1 MEKTLHLTNPN
12 RKHRKF
18 RLRPARILLYV
29 VLILLALSFIFP
41 YVWLISASFK
51 EPSQI
56 FSTNFSLLP
65 RDANGN
71 IHFVLENYVAAIEYL
86 NLSKVFA
93 NTMIVCV
100 ANTVINLFL
109 NALAGYAFA
118 RIQFKG
124 REVLFKIMIV
134 SMMVPGAIM
143 TIPNLIIS
151 RTIMIDDTLLVLILP
166 FIMSVYNVF
175 LMRQQFLG
183 LNKEIEEAAI
193 MDGAGHFRIF
203 FTIALPLVS
212 PMLVVLGIT
221 TFMWNYNNF
230 MWALVATQSEEV
242 FTLARSLGELISAG
256 QNNPSMYPQML
267 AGSVIVSAPLIII
280 FFALQKYILK
290 GINIG
295 GVKE

>member
-100 ANTVINLFL
+100 VNTVINLFL

-267 AGSVIVSAPLIII
+267 AGSVIVSTPLIII

>member
-1 MEKTLHLTNPN
+1 M
-12 RKHRKF
+12 
-18 RLRPARILLYV
+18 
-29 VLILLALSFIFP
+29 
-41 YVWLISASFK
+41 
-51 EPSQI
+51 
-56 FSTNFSLLP
+56 STNFSLLP
-65 RDANGN
+65 RDEDGN
-71 IHFVLENYVAAIEYL
+71 IHFVLANYVSAAEYL
-86 NLSKVFA
+86 NLSQVFL
-93 NTMIVCV
+93 NTMIVCL
-100 ANTVINLFL
+100 ANTVLNLFL

-118 RIQFKG
+118 RISFRG
-124 REVLFKIMIV
+124 RDIIFKIMILA
-134 SMMVPGAIM
+134 MMVPGAIM

-151 RTIMIDDTLLVLILP
+151 RTLLIDDTLIVLILP
-166 FIMSVYNVF
+166 FVMSIYNVF

-183 LNKEIEEAAI
+183 INKEIEEAAI

-230 MWALVATQSEEV
+230 MWALVSTQSAEV
-242 FTLARSLGELISAG
+242 FTLARSLGSLISAG

-280 FFALQKYILK
+280 FFALQKYVLK
-290 GINIG
+290 GINVG

>member
-1 MEKTLHLTNPN
+1 MEKTLRLVSNN
-12 RKHRKF
+12 RKHHRF
-18 RLRPARILLYV
+18 RLRPARVLLYV

-41 YVWLISASFK
+41 YIWLISASFK

-56 FSTNFSLLP
+56 FSTTFSLLP

-71 IHFVLENYVAAIEYL
+71 IHFVLENYASAIEYL

-93 NTMIVCV
+93 NTMIVCLV
-100 ANTVINLFL
+100 NTVLNLFF

-124 REVLFKIMIV
+124 REILFKILIA

-151 RTIMIDDTLLVLILP
+151 RTIMIDDTLLVLIMP
-166 FIMSVYNVF
+166 FVMSIYNVF

-183 LNKEIEEAAI
+183 LNKEIEEAAV

-203 FTIALPLVS
+203 FTIALP
-212 PMLVVLGIT
+212 
-221 TFMWNYNNF
+221 
-230 MWALVATQSEEV
+230 
-242 FTLARSLGELISAG
+242 
-256 QNNPSMYPQML
+256 
-267 AGSVIVSAPLIII
+267 
-280 FFALQKYILK
+280 
-290 GINIG
+290 
-295 GVKE
+295 

>member
-1 MEKTLHLTNPN
+1 MESTLRLASP
-12 RKHRKF
+12 RKKRF
-18 RLRPARILLYV
+18 PLRPARILMYA

-41 YVWLISASFK
+41 YLWLISASFK
-51 EPSQI
+51 EPAQI
-56 FSTNFSLLP
+56 FSPVFSLLP
-65 RDANGN
+65 RDADGN
-71 IHFVLENYVAAIEYL
+71 IRFVLSNYASAIEYL
-86 NLSKVFA
+86 NLSQVFG

-100 ANTVINLFL
+100 VNTALNLFL

-124 REVLFKIMIV
+124 REIIFKLMIA

-151 RTIMIDDTLLVLILP
+151 RTLLIDDTLIVLILP
-166 FIMSVYNVF
+166 FIMSIYNVF

-230 MWALVATQSEEV
+230 MWALVATQSPDV
-242 FTLARSLGELISAG
+242 FTLARSLGSLISAG

-267 AGSVIVSAPLIII
+267 AGSVIVSAPLIVI
-280 FFALQKYILK
+280 FFALQRFVLQ

>member
-93 NTMIVCV
+93 NTMIVCIV
-100 ANTVINLFL
+100 NTVINLFL

-151 RTIMIDDTLLVLILP
+151 RTIMIDNTLLVLILP

>member
-1 MEKTLHLTNPN
+1 MESTLRLASP
-12 RKHRKF
+12 RKKRF
-18 RLRPARILLYV
+18 PLRPARILMYA

-51 EPSQI
+51 EPAQI
-56 FSTNFSLLP
+56 FSPVFSLLP
-65 RDANGN
+65 RDADGN
-71 IHFVLENYVAAIEYL
+71 IRFVLSNYASAIEYL
-86 NLSKVFA
+86 NLSQVFG

-100 ANTVINLFL
+100 VNTVLNLFL

-124 REVLFKIMIV
+124 REIIFKLMIA

-151 RTIMIDDTLLVLILP
+151 RTLLIDDTLIVLILP
-166 FIMSVYNVF
+166 FIMSIYNVF

-230 MWALVATQSEEV
+230 MWALVATQSPDV
-242 FTLARSLGELISAG
+242 FTLARSLGSLISAG

-267 AGSVIVSAPLIII
+267 AGSVIVSAPLIVI
-280 FFALQKYILK
+280 FFALQRFVLQ

>member
-1 MEKTLHLTNPN
+1 MESTLRLASP
-12 RKHRKF
+12 RKKRF
-18 RLRPARILLYV
+18 PLRPARILMYA

-51 EPSQI
+51 EPAQI
-56 FSTNFSLLP
+56 FSPVFSLLP

-71 IHFVLENYVAAIEYL
+71 IRFVLSNYASAIEYL
-86 NLSKVFA
+86 NLSQVFG

-100 ANTVINLFL
+100 VNTVLNLFL

-124 REVLFKIMIV
+124 REIIFKLMIA

-151 RTIMIDDTLLVLILP
+151 RTLLIDDTLIVLILP
-166 FIMSVYNVF
+166 FIMSIYNVF

-230 MWALVATQSEEV
+230 MWALVATQSPDV
-242 FTLARSLGELISAG
+242 FTLARSLGSLISAG

-267 AGSVIVSAPLIII
+267 AGSVIVSAPLIVI
-280 FFALQKYILK
+280 FFALQRFVLQ

>member
-1 MEKTLHLTNPN
+1 MENALKLAHPRKKRFHL
-12 RKHRKF
+12 K
-18 RLRPARILLYV
+18 PARILMYV

-41 YVWLISASFK
+41 YLWLISASFK
-51 EPSQI
+51 EPAQI
-56 FSTNFSLLP
+56 FSPVFAIIP
-65 RDANGN
+65 RDTSGK
-71 IHFVLENYVAAIEYL
+71 IHFVFSNYQAAIEYL
-86 NLSKVFA
+86 NLSQVFA
-93 NTMIVCV
+93 NTMIVCLV
-100 ANTVINLFL
+100 NTVLNLFL

-124 REVLFKIMIV
+124 REIIFKLMIA

-151 RTIMIDDTLLVLILP
+151 RTLLIDDTLIVLILP
-166 FIMSVYNVF
+166 FIMSIYNVF

-183 LNKEIEEAAI
+183 LNKEIEEAAVV
-193 MDGAGHFRIF
+193 DGAGHFRIF

-230 MWALVATQSEEV
+230 MWALVATQSSDV
-242 FTLARSLGELISAG
+242 FTLARSLGSLISAG

-267 AGSVIVSAPLIII
+267 AGSVIVSAPLIVI
-280 FFALQKYILK
+280 FFALQKFVLQ
-290 GINIG
+290 GINVG

>member
-1 MEKTLHLTNPN
+1 MESTLRLASPHKKRFP
-12 RKHRKF
+12 
-18 RLRPARILLYV
+18 LRPARILMYA

-41 YVWLISASFK
+41 YLWLISASFK
-51 EPSQI
+51 EPAQI
-56 FSTNFSLLP
+56 FSPVFSLLP

-71 IHFVLENYVAAIEYL
+71 IRFVLSNYASAIEYL
-86 NLSKVFA
+86 NLSQVFG

-100 ANTVINLFL
+100 VNTALNLFL

-124 REVLFKIMIV
+124 REIIFKLMIA

-151 RTIMIDDTLLVLILP
+151 RTLLIDDTLIVLILP
-166 FIMSVYNVF
+166 FIMSIYNVF

-230 MWALVATQSEEV
+230 MWALVATQSPDV
-242 FTLARSLGELISAG
+242 FTLARSLGSLISAG

-267 AGSVIVSAPLIII
+267 AGSVIVSAPLIVI
-280 FFALQKYILK
+280 FFALQRFVLQ

>member
-1 MEKTLHLTNPN
+1 MENTLRLASP
-12 RKHRKF
+12 RKKKF
-18 RLRPARILLYV
+18 RLKPARILMYV
-29 VLILLALSFIFP
+29 ILVLLALSFIFP
-41 YVWLISASFK
+41 YLWLISASFK
-51 EPSQI
+51 EPAQI
-56 FSTNFSLLP
+56 LSPIFTIIP

-71 IHFVLENYVAAIEYL
+71 IRFVLSNYVSAIEYL
-86 NLSKVFA
+86 NLSQVFA
-93 NTMIVCV
+93 NTMIVCLV
-100 ANTVINLFL
+100 NTFLNLFL

-124 REVLFKIMIV
+124 RDLIFKIMIA

-151 RTIMIDDTLLVLILP
+151 RTLLIDDTLLVLILP
-166 FIMSVYNVF
+166 FIMSIYNVF

-183 LNKEIEEAAI
+183 LNKEIEEAAV

-230 MWALVATQSEEV
+230 MWALVATQSPDV
-242 FTLARSLGELISAG
+242 FTLARSLGSLISAG

-267 AGSVIVSAPLIII
+267 AGSVIVSAPLIVI
-280 FFALQKYILK
+280 FFALQRFVLQ

>member
-1 MEKTLHLTNPN
+1 MENTLRLASP
-12 RKHRKF
+12 RKKKF
-18 RLRPARILLYV
+18 RLKPARILMYV
-29 VLILLALSFIFP
+29 ILVLLALSFIFP
-41 YVWLISASFK
+41 YLWLISASFK
-51 EPSQI
+51 EPAQI
-56 FSTNFSLLP
+56 FSPNFTIIP

-71 IHFVLENYVAAIEYL
+71 VRFVLSNYASAIEYL
-86 NLSKVFA
+86 NLSQVFA
-93 NTMIVCV
+93 NTMIVCLV
-100 ANTVINLFL
+100 NTFLNLFL

-124 REVLFKIMIV
+124 RDLIFKIMIA

-151 RTIMIDDTLLVLILP
+151 RTLLIDDTLLVLILP
-166 FIMSVYNVF
+166 FIMSIYNVF

-183 LNKEIEEAAI
+183 LNKEIEEAAV

-230 MWALVATQSEEV
+230 MWALVATQSPDV
-242 FTLARSLGELISAG
+242 FTLARSLGSLISAG

-267 AGSVIVSAPLIII
+267 AGSVIVSAPLIVI
-280 FFALQKYILK
+280 FFALQRFVLQ

>member
-1 MEKTLHLTNPN
+1 MESTLRLASP
-12 RKHRKF
+12 RKKKF
-18 RLRPARILLYV
+18 PLRPARILMYA

-51 EPSQI
+51 EPAQI
-56 FSTNFSLLP
+56 FSPVFSLLP

-71 IHFVLENYVAAIEYL
+71 IRFVLSNYASAIEYL
-86 NLSKVFA
+86 NLSQVFG

-100 ANTVINLFL
+100 VNTVLNLFL

-124 REVLFKIMIV
+124 REIIFKLMIA

-151 RTIMIDDTLLVLILP
+151 RTLLIDDTLIVLILP
-166 FIMSVYNVF
+166 FIMSIYNVF

-230 MWALVATQSEEV
+230 MWALVATQSPDV
-242 FTLARSLGELISAG
+242 FTLARSLGSLISAG

-267 AGSVIVSAPLIII
+267 AGSVIVSAPLIVI
-280 FFALQKYILK
+280 FFALQRFVLQ

>member
-1 MEKTLHLTNPN
+1 MENTLRLASP
-12 RKHRKF
+12 RKKKF
-18 RLRPARILLYV
+18 RLKPARILMYV
-29 VLILLALSFIFP
+29 ILVLLALSFIFP
-41 YVWLISASFK
+41 YLWLISASFK
-51 EPSQI
+51 EPAQI
-56 FSTNFSLLP
+56 FSPTFTIIP
-65 RDANGN
+65 RDENGN
-71 IHFVLENYVAAIEYL
+71 IRFVLSNYVSAIEYL
-86 NLSKVFA
+86 NLSQVFA
-93 NTMIVCV
+93 NTMIVCLV
-100 ANTVINLFL
+100 NTFLNLFL

-124 REVLFKIMIV
+124 RDLIFKIMIA

-151 RTIMIDDTLLVLILP
+151 RTLLIDDTLLVLILP
-166 FIMSVYNVF
+166 FIMSIYNVF

-183 LNKEIEEAAI
+183 LNKEIEEAAV

-230 MWALVATQSEEV
+230 MWALVATQSPDV
-242 FTLARSLGELISAG
+242 FTLARSLGSLISAG

-267 AGSVIVSAPLIII
+267 AGSVIVSAPLIVI
-280 FFALQKYILK
+280 FFALQRFVLQ

>member
-1 MEKTLHLTNPN
+1 MEKTLRLASNN
-12 RKHRKF
+12 RKHHKF
-18 RLRPARILLYV
+18 RLRPARILLYA

-41 YVWLISASFK
+41 YIWLISASFK

-56 FSTNFSLLP
+56 FSTTFSLLP

-71 IHFVLENYVAAIEYL
+71 IHFVLENYAAAIEYL

-93 NTMIVCV
+93 NTMIVCLV
-100 ANTVINLFL
+100 NTVLNLFL

-124 REVLFKIMIV
+124 REILFKIMIA

-166 FIMSVYNVF
+166 FVMSIYNVF

-183 LNKEIEEAAI
+183 LNKEIEEAAV

-267 AGSVIVSAPLIII
+267 AGSVIVSAPLIVI
-280 FFALQKYILK
+280 FFALQRYILK
-290 GINIG
+290 GISIG

>member
-1 MEKTLHLTNPN
+1 
-12 RKHRKF
+12 
-18 RLRPARILLYV
+18 
-29 VLILLALSFIFP
+29 
-41 YVWLISASFK
+41 
-51 EPSQI
+51 
-56 FSTNFSLLP
+56 
-65 RDANGN
+65 
-71 IHFVLENYVAAIEYL
+71 
-86 NLSKVFA
+86 
-93 NTMIVCV
+93 
-100 ANTVINLFL
+100 
-109 NALAGYAFA
+109 
-118 RIQFKG
+118 
-124 REVLFKIMIV
+124 
-134 SMMVPGAIM
+134 MVPGAIM

-151 RTIMIDDTLLVLILP
+151 RTLLIDDTLIVLILP
-166 FIMSVYNVF
+166 FIMSIYNVF

-183 LNKEIEEAAI
+183 LNKEIEEAAV

-230 MWALVATQSEEV
+230 MWALVATQSPDV
-242 FTLARSLGELISAG
+242 FTLARSLGSLISAG

-280 FFALQKYILK
+280 FFALQRFVLQ

>member
-1 MEKTLHLTNPN
+1 MESTLRLASP
-12 RKHRKF
+12 RKKRF
-18 RLRPARILLYV
+18 PLRPARILMYV

-51 EPSQI
+51 EPAQI
-56 FSTNFSLLP
+56 FSPVFSLLP

-71 IHFVLENYVAAIEYL
+71 IRFVLSNYASAIEYL
-86 NLSKVFA
+86 NLSQVFG

-100 ANTVINLFL
+100 VNTVLNLFL

-124 REVLFKIMIV
+124 REIIFKLMIA

-151 RTIMIDDTLLVLILP
+151 RTLLIDDTLIVLILP
-166 FIMSVYNVF
+166 FIMSIYNVF

-230 MWALVATQSEEV
+230 MWALVATQSPDV
-242 FTLARSLGELISAG
+242 FTLARSLGSLISAG

-267 AGSVIVSAPLIII
+267 AGSVIVSAPLIVI
-280 FFALQKYILK
+280 FFALQRFVLQ

>member
-1 MEKTLHLTNPN
+1 MESTLRLASP
-12 RKHRKF
+12 RKKRF
-18 RLRPARILLYV
+18 TLRPARILMYA

-51 EPSQI
+51 EPAQI
-56 FSTNFSLLP
+56 FSPVFSLLP

-71 IHFVLENYVAAIEYL
+71 IRFVLSNYASAIEYL
-86 NLSKVFA
+86 NLSQVFG

-100 ANTVINLFL
+100 VNTVLNLFL

-124 REVLFKIMIV
+124 REIIFKLMIA

-151 RTIMIDDTLLVLILP
+151 RTLLIDDTLIVLILP
-166 FIMSVYNVF
+166 FIMSIYNVF

-230 MWALVATQSEEV
+230 MWALVATQSPDV
-242 FTLARSLGELISAG
+242 FTLARSLGSLISAG

-267 AGSVIVSAPLIII
+267 AGSVIVSAPLIVI
-280 FFALQKYILK
+280 FFALQRFVLQ

>member
-1 MEKTLHLTNPN
+1 MEKTLRLTNPN

-100 ANTVINLFL
+100 VNTVINLFL

-267 AGSVIVSAPLIII
+267 AGSVIVSAPLIVI

>member
-1 MEKTLHLTNPN
+1 MESTLRLASP
-12 RKHRKF
+12 RKKRF
-18 RLRPARILLYV
+18 PLRPARILMYA

-51 EPSQI
+51 EPAQI
-56 FSTNFSLLP
+56 FSPVFSLLP

-71 IHFVLENYVAAIEYL
+71 IRFVLSNYASAIEYL
-86 NLSKVFA
+86 NLSQVFG

-100 ANTVINLFL
+100 VNTVLNLFL

-124 REVLFKIMIV
+124 REIIFKLMIA

-151 RTIMIDDTLLVLILP
+151 RTLLIDDTLIVLILP
-166 FIMSVYNVF
+166 FIMSIYNVF

-230 MWALVATQSEEV
+230 MWALVATQSPDV
-242 FTLARSLGELISAG
+242 FTLARSLGSLISAG

-280 FFALQKYILK
+280 FFALQRFVLQ

>member
-1 MEKTLHLTNPN
+1 MENTLRLARPRKKRFHL
-12 RKHRKF
+12 K
-18 RLRPARILLYV
+18 PARILMYV

-41 YVWLISASFK
+41 YLWLISASFK
-51 EPSQI
+51 EPAQI
-56 FSTNFSLLP
+56 FSPTFTIIP

-71 IHFVLENYVAAIEYL
+71 IRFVLANYASAIEYL
-86 NLSKVFA
+86 NLSQVFV
-93 NTMIVCV
+93 NTMIVCLV
-100 ANTVINLFL
+100 NTFLNLFL

-124 REVLFKIMIV
+124 RDLIFKIMIA

-151 RTIMIDDTLLVLILP
+151 RTLLIDDTLIVLILP
-166 FIMSVYNVF
+166 FIMSIYNVF

-183 LNKEIEEAAI
+183 LNKEIEEAAV

-230 MWALVATQSEEV
+230 MWALVATQSPDV
-242 FTLARSLGELISAG
+242 FTLARSLGSLISAG

-267 AGSVIVSAPLIII
+267 AGSVIVSAPLIVI
-280 FFALQKYILK
+280 FFALQRFVLQ

>member
-1 MEKTLHLTNPN
+1 MERVIKLFHKQQTK
-12 RKHRKF
+12 RRF
-18 RLRPARILLYV
+18 RFRPARILLYT

-56 FSTNFSLLP
+56 FSPTFSLLP

-71 IHFVLENYVAAIEYL
+71 IHFVLANYVSAIEYL
-86 NLSKVFA
+86 NLGQVFA
-93 NTMIVCV
+93 NTMIVCLV
-100 ANTVINLFL
+100 NTFLNLFL

-118 RIQFKG
+118 RIKFKG
-124 REVLFKIMIV
+124 REILFKILIA

-151 RTIMIDDTLLVLILP
+151 RTLIIDDTLFVLILP
-166 FIMSVYNVF
+166 FVMSIYNVF

-230 MWALVATQSEEV
+230 MWALVATQSADV
-242 FTLARSLGELISAG
+242 FTLARSLGSLISAG

-267 AGSVIVSAPLIII
+267 AGSVIVSAPLIVI
-280 FFALQKYILK
+280 FFALQKYILQ

>member
-1 MEKTLHLTNPN
+1 MESTLRLASP
-12 RKHRKF
+12 RKKRF
-18 RLRPARILLYV
+18 PLRPARILMYA

-51 EPSQI
+51 EPAQI
-56 FSTNFSLLP
+56 FSPVFSLLP
-65 RDANGN
+65 RDADGN
-71 IHFVLENYVAAIEYL
+71 IRFVMSNYASAIEYL
-86 NLSKVFA
+86 NLSQVFG

-100 ANTVINLFL
+100 VNTALNLFL

-124 REVLFKIMIV
+124 REIIFKLMIA

-151 RTIMIDDTLLVLILP
+151 RTLLIDDTLIVLILP
-166 FIMSVYNVF
+166 FIMSIYNVF

-230 MWALVATQSEEV
+230 MWALVATQSPDV
-242 FTLARSLGELISAG
+242 FTLARSLGSLISAG

-280 FFALQKYILK
+280 FFALQRFVLQ

>member
-1 MEKTLHLTNPN
+1 MESTLRLASP
-12 RKHRKF
+12 RKKRF
-18 RLRPARILLYV
+18 PLRPARILMYA

-41 YVWLISASFK
+41 YLWLISASFK
-51 EPSQI
+51 EPAQI
-56 FSTNFSLLP
+56 FSPVFSLLP

-71 IHFVLENYVAAIEYL
+71 IRFVLSNYASAIEYL
-86 NLSKVFA
+86 NLSQVFG

-100 ANTVINLFL
+100 VNTVLNLFL

-124 REVLFKIMIV
+124 REIIFKLMIA

-151 RTIMIDDTLLVLILP
+151 RTLLIDDTLIVLILP
-166 FIMSVYNVF
+166 FIMSIYNVF

-230 MWALVATQSEEV
+230 MWALVATQSPDV
-242 FTLARSLGELISAG
+242 FTLARSLGSLISAG

-267 AGSVIVSAPLIII
+267 AGSVIVSAPLIVI
-280 FFALQKYILK
+280 FFALQRFVLQ

>member
-1 MEKTLHLTNPN
+1 MESTLRLASP
-12 RKHRKF
+12 RKKRF
-18 RLRPARILLYV
+18 PLRPARILMYA

-41 YVWLISASFK
+41 YLWLISASFK
-51 EPSQI
+51 EPAQI
-56 FSTNFSLLP
+56 FSPVFSLLP

-71 IHFVLENYVAAIEYL
+71 IRFVLSNYASAIEYL
-86 NLSKVFA
+86 NLSQVFG

-100 ANTVINLFL
+100 VNTALNLFL

-124 REVLFKIMIV
+124 REIIFKLMIA

-151 RTIMIDDTLLVLILP
+151 RTLLIDDTLIVLILP
-166 FIMSVYNVF
+166 FIMSIYNVF

-230 MWALVATQSEEV
+230 MWALVATQSPDV
-242 FTLARSLGELISAG
+242 FTLARSLGSLISAG

-267 AGSVIVSAPLIII
+267 AGSVIVSAPLIVI
-280 FFALQKYILK
+280 FFALQRFVLQ

>member
-100 ANTVINLFL
+100 VNTVINLFL

>member
-1 MEKTLHLTNPN
+1 MENTLRLAKP
-12 RKHRKF
+12 RKHF
-18 RLRPARILLYV
+18 RVRPARILLYA
-29 VLILLALSFIFP
+29 VLILLAISFIFP
-41 YVWLISASFK
+41 YIWLISASFK
-51 EPSQI
+51 EPEQI
-56 FSTNFSLLP
+56 KSPIFTLIPL
-65 RDANGN
+65 DGNGN
-71 IHFVLENYVAAIEYL
+71 IHFVIDNYVLAIEYL
-86 NLSKVFA
+86 NLSQVFG
-93 NTMIVCV
+93 NTMIVCI
-100 ANTVINLFL
+100 ANTILNLFF

-118 RIQFKG
+118 RMQFKG
-124 REVLFKIMIV
+124 RDLIFKIMIA

-151 RTIMIDDTLLVLILP
+151 RTLLIDDTLLVLILP

-230 MWALVATQSEEV
+230 MWALVATQSPEV
-242 FTLARSLGELISAG
+242 FTLARSLGSLISAG
-256 QNNPSMYPQML
+256 QNNPDMYPQML
-267 AGSVIVSAPLIII
+267 AGSVIVSAPLIVI
-280 FFALQKYILK
+280 FFALQRYILK
-290 GINIG
+290 GISIG

>member
-1 MEKTLHLTNPN
+1 MESTLRLASP
-12 RKHRKF
+12 RKKRF
-18 RLRPARILLYV
+18 PLRPARILMYA

-41 YVWLISASFK
+41 YLWLISASFK
-51 EPSQI
+51 EPAQI
-56 FSTNFSLLP
+56 FSPVFSLLP

-71 IHFVLENYVAAIEYL
+71 IRFVLSNYASAIEYL
-86 NLSKVFA
+86 NLSQVFG

-100 ANTVINLFL
+100 VNTALNLFL
-109 NALAGYAFA
+109 NALAGYSFA

-124 REVLFKIMIV
+124 REIIFKLMIA

-151 RTIMIDDTLLVLILP
+151 RTLLIDDTLIVLILP
-166 FIMSVYNVF
+166 FIMSIYNVF

-230 MWALVATQSEEV
+230 MWALVATQSPDV
-242 FTLARSLGELISAG
+242 FTLARSLGSLISAG

-267 AGSVIVSAPLIII
+267 AGSVIVSAPLIVI
-280 FFALQKYILK
+280 FFALQRFVLQ

>member
-1 MEKTLHLTNPN
+1 MENSLKLSKP
-12 RKHRKF
+12 RRRF
-18 RLRPARILLYV
+18 RIKPARVLLYG
-29 VLILLALSFIFP
+29 VLILLAISFIFP
-41 YVWLISASFK
+41 YIWLISASFK

-56 FSTNFSLLP
+56 FSTTFSLIPL
-65 RDANGN
+65 DDNGK
-71 IHFVLENYVAAIEYL
+71 IHFVIQNYISAIEYL
-86 NLSKVFA
+86 NLSQVFG
-93 NTMIVCV
+93 NTMIVCFV
-100 ANTVINLFL
+100 NTILNLFF

-118 RIQFKG
+118 RMQFKG
-124 REVLFKIMIV
+124 RDIIFKIMIA

-151 RTIMIDDTLLVLILP
+151 RTLVIDDTLLVLILP
-166 FIMSVYNVF
+166 FVMSVYNVF

-230 MWALVATQSEEV
+230 MWALVATQSPDV
-242 FTLARSLGELISAG
+242 FTLARSLGSLISAG

-267 AGSVIVSAPLIII
+267 AGSVIVSAPLIVI
-280 FFALQKYILK
+280 FFALQRYILK